1 VAEVRHSDDQVTSLY
16 VGGMTRAELLDA
28 LAGAGV
34 RLNEHAQTLLEGP
47 AFEPSSA
54 DALEVAV
61 RSVGELGL
69 ADGSV
74 FADILDAAGGHGLA
88 PCPPDTGPYLRLM
101 VDDQASAPDHFAS
114 HASWGLARA
123 ITIAPGNGSVWPRRS
138 LATAK
143 APAPEA
149 ISSATTTS
157 GSSRQAT
164 RMPSIPFPA
173 SRYSQCSPVRRSA
186 LRSATRRWSRR
197 SPSAEITSAFTASFY
212 PGAPAARPGLRPTT
226 PATPPR

>member
-47 AFEPSSA
+47 AFEPRSA

-101 VDDQASAPDHFAS
+101 VDDQASAPDRIMS
-114 HASWGLARA
+114 TGRA
-123 ITIAPGNGSVWPRRS
+123 PTGSITV
-138 LATAK
+138 AT
-143 APAPEA
+143 E
-149 ISSATTTS
+149 
-157 GSSRQAT
+157 R
-164 RMPSIPFPA
+164 
-173 SRYSQCSPVRRSA
+173 
-186 LRSATRRWSRR
+186 
-197 SPSAEITSAFTASFY
+197 
-212 PGAPAARPGLRPTT
+212 LRPEESY
-226 PATPPR
+226 PRGFYLRVLAGEPWLRGYRCSDDHPWSADDRFAFRRT